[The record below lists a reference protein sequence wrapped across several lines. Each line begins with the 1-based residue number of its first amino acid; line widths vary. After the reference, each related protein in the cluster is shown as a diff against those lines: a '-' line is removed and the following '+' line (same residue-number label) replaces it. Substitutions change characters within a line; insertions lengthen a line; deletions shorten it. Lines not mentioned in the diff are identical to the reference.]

1 MRLIATP
8 NNSVNSVDRALWL
21 TIPFDKSAK
30 VATTPSCR
38 IYVVGYDD
46 RTFDVPTESRT
57 INIPCDN
64 RTYNVQYE
72 NRTVEIGYDN
82 RTHKVTCE

>member
-1 MRLIATP
+1 MRLVAIP

-21 TIPFDKSAK
+21 TMPFDKSAK

-38 IYVVGYDD
+38 IYVVGHDD
-46 RTFDVPTESRT
+46 
-57 INIPCDN
+57 

>member
-1 MRLIATP
+1 MRLVATP

-21 TIPFDKSAK
+21 TMPFDKSAK

-46 RTFDVPTESRT
+46 RTFDVPM
-57 INIPCDN
+57 
-64 RTYNVQYE
+64 E

-82 RTHKVTCE
+82 RTHKATCE